1 MDQFVI
7 RSNSKIVIASFA
19 NKRYLRVE
27 ANRRVSC
34 SSCHPFML
42 QSVEEKSKCHF
53 LLVPADDASTAAN
66 ELNFCSSVYIVTE
79 DGSYLTT
86 NPNGDVFLESVET
99 RGAGTNELDSR
110 SMKFRKWTLT
120 NRNQLISKK
129 IIVTTDE
136 VLIKSAFGNYMK
148 VENGLAIA
156 NSSVIEDKTSFN
168 FHQIGALP
176 LPDWAVLRPFQSNLF
191 MSSACTKLF
200 LNNELFFYQTAYTGS
215 KVKPELKFESV
226 EAAQHVVMEET
237 LYSLMSVDGYFIKRK
252 YSPDNS
258 CYYTFE
264 NAKEFELSFVQGV
277 NRILPLASLHDKIR
291 LFEEL
296 RGGINKGL
304 IAQAFCSGLAE
315 IRNEF
320 YAVLNVVEN
329 ELAAKQLDLQRFWL
343 YLQTS
348 FKIFGCLD
356 KLLAALESGP
366 DLQLLSVLYDFVAT
380 AIDEFV

>member
-1 MDQFVI
+1 
-7 RSNSKIVIASFA
+7 
-19 NKRYLRVE
+19 
-27 ANRRVSC
+27 
-34 SSCHPFML
+34 ML
-42 QSVEEKSKCHF
+42 QSIEEKSKCHF
-53 LLVPADDASTAAN
+53 LLVPADDASNAAN

-86 NPNGDVFLESVET
+86 NPNGDVFLESVES
-99 RGAGTNELDSR
+99 RGPGSADLDSR

-148 VENGLAIA
+148 VENGQAVA

-168 FHQIGALP
+168 FHQIGSLP

-191 MSSACTKLF
+191 MSSSCSKLF
-200 LNNELFFYQTAYTGS
+200 LNNELFFYQTAYSGS
-215 KVKPELKFESV
+215 KAKPELKFETV

-237 LYSLMSVDGYFIKRK
+237 LYCLMSVDGYFIKRK
-252 YSPDNS
+252 YNNDNS
-258 CYYTFE
+258 SYYTFE
-264 NAKEFELSFVQGV
+264 NAKEFELSFVQGI

-320 YAVLNVVEN
+320 YAV
-329 ELAAKQLDLQRFWL
+329 
-343 YLQTS
+343 
-348 FKIFGCLD
+348 
-356 KLLAALESGP
+356 
-366 DLQLLSVLYDFVAT
+366 
-380 AIDEFV
+380 